1 MTNNLQNLTN
11 LDIARAKSINS
22 EFHTLFIDDRGER
35 KTLVSAEEK
44 TYKITPKY
52 RVFRVYIS
60 SFSEIKKGLHA
71 VFNELRKANP
81 NDELELRINSGGG
94 YVREGQQFFNVMLEK
109 FSGRTTAYLDNVGYS
124 MGALLFCMAE
134 KRVIYPYSDLMFHD
148 YAHFVVGKGGN
159 VKSRVKHSSRTMKQ
173 FFHDI
178 VVRQDF
184 LTEAEFKEMLLGKDF
199 WMNAKEMCQR
209 GIATD
214 VMINGKT
221 ITAKAFLKLLKR
233 KKKTAKKR
241 MEKENALLSK
251 PKTVEKNQCRKKLKN
266 NR

>member
-1 MTNNLQNLTN
+1 MKNNRLECTD

-22 EFHTLFIDDRGER
+22 EFHTLFIEDRGER
-35 KTLVSAEEK
+35 KTLVSAEEN
-44 TYKITPKY
+44 TYKIIPKY

-60 SFSEIKKGLHA
+60 SFSEMKKGLHA
-71 VFNELRKANP
+71 VFNELRKARS
-81 NDELELRINSGGG
+81 NDKLELRINSGGG

-134 KRVIYPYSDLMFHD
+134 RRVIYPYSDLMFHD
-148 YAHFVVGKGGN
+148 YAHGVMGKGGN

-178 VVRQDF
+178 VVRQNF
-184 LTEAEFKEMLLGKDF
+184 LTETEFKEMLLGKDF

-209 GIATD
+209 GIATHVVISGD
-214 VMINGKT
+214 IIK
-221 ITAKAFLKLLKR
+221 AKEFLELLKR
-233 KKKTAKKR
+233 KKKSEKKQAQ
-241 MEKENALLSK
+241 KENIFASQSK
-251 PKTVEKNQCRKKLKN
+251 TISEKSVKKKVKK
-266 NR
+266 

>member
-1 MTNNLQNLTN
+1 MKNNSIDLVD
-11 LDIARAKSINS
+11 LDLARAKSINS
-22 EFHTLFIDDRGER
+22 EFHTLFIEDRSER
-35 KTLVSAEEK
+35 KIPVNDAEK
-44 TYKITPKY
+44 TYQIIPKY
-52 RVFRVYIS
+52 RIFRVYIS

-71 VFNELRKANP
+71 VFNELRKAAS
-81 NDELELRINSGGG
+81 NDHLELRINSGGG

-148 YAHFVVGKGGN
+148 YAHGVMGKGGN

-178 VVRQDF
+178 VVRQNF
-184 LTEAEFKEMLLGKDF
+184 LTESEFKEMLLGKDF

-209 GIATD
+209 GIATH
-214 VMINGKT
+214 VVISGE
-221 ITAKAFLKLLKR
+221 IISAKDFLKLLKR
-233 KKKTAKKR
+233 KKKAEKKQAENSDQISEQKVT
-241 MEKENALLSK
+241 EKKLSK
-251 PKTVEKNQCRKKLKN
+251 KKVKK
-266 NR
+266 